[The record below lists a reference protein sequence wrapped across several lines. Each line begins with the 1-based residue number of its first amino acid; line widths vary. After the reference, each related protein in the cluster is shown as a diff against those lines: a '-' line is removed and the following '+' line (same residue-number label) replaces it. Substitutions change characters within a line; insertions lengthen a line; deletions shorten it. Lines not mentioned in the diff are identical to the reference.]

1 MRTTSMIVT
10 ISKWFHTVKAARVTT
25 ASQVASAL
33 RQLRLATPLS
43 LAAAVIQV
51 TTANREKYA
60 ALTDR
65 LANR

>member
-1 MRTTSMIVT
+1 MIVT
-10 ISKWFHTVKAARVTT
+10 ILKWFHKFKAARVTT